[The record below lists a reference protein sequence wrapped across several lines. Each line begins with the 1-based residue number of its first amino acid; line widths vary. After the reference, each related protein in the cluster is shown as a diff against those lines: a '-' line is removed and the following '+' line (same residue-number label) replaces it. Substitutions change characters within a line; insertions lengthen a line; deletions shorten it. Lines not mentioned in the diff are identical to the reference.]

1 MRFKVLLLTVFLVA
15 LAAVQTQA
23 AKNIGVIRHIG
34 DHVVH
39 SPPLQTKKDLWQ
51 MMRNPK
57 VWQDMKN
64 ALKRAQCLGTKTG
77 RCIDLAGEIH
87 ALFPAS
93 YDAFKEQKAE
103 EIRDSLYESGSVIF
117 NWMMYR
123 SKGKGRIKVSGKIK
137 WGGNY
142 ALPAYEF
149 SIPYKN
155 RIYVFTVP
163 KECGNLA
170 LVKKLCLP

>member
-1 MRFKVLLLTVFLVA
+1 MRVKVLLLTAFLVM
-15 LAAVQTQA
+15 LAAVQAQA
-23 AKNIGVIRHIG
+23 NRHAAVLDHIG

-39 SPPLQTKKDLWQ
+39 SPPLQTKKDLWK

-57 VWQDMKN
+57 VWRDIKN
-64 ALKRAQCLGTKTG
+64 ALRRAQCPGTKTG
-77 RCIDLAGEIH
+77 RCSDLAQEIH

-93 YDAFKEQKAE
+93 HDAFREEKAA
-103 EIRDSLYESGSVIF
+103 EIRDSLYESGSIIF
-117 NWMMYR
+117 NWMMFR
-123 SKGKGRIKVSGKIK
+123 SKGKGKIKVSGAIQ
-137 WGGNY
+137 WGGGY

-155 RIYVFTVP
+155 RIYVFAVP

-170 LVKKLCLP
+170 LVKRICLP